1 MDKIQQQQQ
10 NNIEKQLDQQ
20 STNKSTNPT
29 SNANTTTIVCDNE
42 KSNPN
47 PPKVC
52 IRQAVTSKS
61 QEDDDD

>member
-1 MDKIQQQQQ
+1 
-10 NNIEKQLDQQ
+10 KQLDQQ